1 MFISKAGT
9 IQSTVVKTI
18 CTTGMK
24 DDPAI
29 GLMRTEGADLGVD
42 VLAEYEVGLPI
53 VPLKRGRFGGLV
65 GVPLFF
71 LPV

>member
-29 GLMRTEGADLGVD
+29 GLMRTQRALILEWMFSLNT
-42 VLAEYEVGLPI
+42 
-53 VPLKRGRFGGLV
+53 K
-65 GVPLFF
+65 
-71 LPV
+71 

>member
-1 MFISKAGT
+1 
-9 IQSTVVKTI
+9 
-18 CTTGMK
+18 MK

-42 VLAEYEVGLPI
+42 VLAEYEVGLPK

>member
-1 MFISKAGT
+1 
-9 IQSTVVKTI
+9 
-18 CTTGMK
+18 MK

-53 VPLKRGRFGGLV
+53 VPLKCRRFGGLV

-71 LPV
+71 LPVCVFMLQMANFALCSL